1 MAQAGQEGGAA
12 EGTALKRALTTPLLY
27 FFILGDVL
35 GAGVYVLVG
44 QVAADAGGAVW
55 VPLVVALLLALLT
68 AASYAELATKYPRAG
83 GASHYATRAFGPFAG
98 FVAGFCMLAA
108 GIVSV
113 AALARGFGGDYLSA
127 FVTLPVGL
135 VAVVFLALLALVNAR
150 GIKEST
156 RANVVATVVEVGG
169 LAVIVVL
176 GAWLLLR
183 GDGDVGRLTQLG
195 TPEKGAAAA
204 VLSGSV
210 LAYYSFV
217 GFETS
222 VNVAEETRD
231 PRRSYPRALFGA
243 LATAGAVYV
252 LVGLAASAAV
262 PTDRLAGSSGPL
274 LEVVHEAGGV
284 PPRLFSAIAL
294 VAVANGA
301 LLTGIMSSRLGLRHG
316 EGRAAARGADQGAA
330 GPTYAVG
337 RDRGHHA
344 AGDAPRA
351 HRQRRHPG
359 VHPGPPAAGRL
370 PHGQHGGAGTAPG
383 PGRDRPLPG
392 PDGTAGA
399 GHRLVPRP
407 RDADRGP
414 GVAARAGDRSG
425 GHGAGRTHRDTA
437 HRTDGPGPAG
447 RRLRGQAKTRVETR
461 PPSSR
466 SGVPLDAWI
475 ETVVEGTR
483 AALWREAPVG
493 GSGVIRHEHLRLG
506 DTFSDH
512 EAEAEADER
521 EGGGPGS

>member
-1 MAQAGQEGGAA
+1 MARNGGNRVLTESSGRGAA
-12 EGTALKRALTTPLLY
+12 PEGTALKRALTTPLLY

-55 VPLVVALLLALLT
+55 LPLVVALLLALLT

-83 GASHYATRAFGPFAG
+83 GASHYTTRAFGPFAG

-135 VAVVFLALLALVNAR
+135 VAVLFLALLALVNAR

-169 LAVIVVL
+169 LIVVVAL

-183 GDGDVGRLTQLG
+183 GDGDAGRLTQLG

-222 VNVAEETRD
+222 VNVAEETRN

-252 LVGLAASAAV
+252 LVGIAASAAV
-262 PTDRLAGSSGPL
+262 PTARLAESSGPL
-274 LEVVHEAGGV
+274 LEVVKEAGGV
-284 PPRLFSAIAL
+284 PTRLFSAIAL

-301 LLTGIMSSRLGLRHG
+301 LLTGIMSSRLAYGMAKDGLLPAALTEVLPGRRTPWAAIAVTTLLAMLLALTGSVATLASTLVLLLLIVFLMVNTAVLVLRRDAG
-316 EGRAAARGADQGAA
+316 EADHFRTPTVLPVLGIASCVLLATQIEAEVWLRGLVIVAVGMVLGAVGAAR
-330 GPTYAVG
+330 
-337 RDRGHHA
+337 RG
-344 AGDAPRA
+344 
-351 HRQRRHPG
+351 
-359 VHPGPPAAGRL
+359 
-370 PHGQHGGAGTAPG
+370 
-383 PGRDRPLPG
+383 
-392 PDGTAGA
+392 
-399 GHRLVPRP
+399 
-407 RDADRGP
+407 
-414 GVAARAGDRSG
+414 
-425 GHGAGRTHRDTA
+425 GRTDAGVRD
-437 HRTDGPGPAG
+437 PG
-447 RRLRGQAKTRVETR
+447 
-461 PPSSR
+461 
-466 SGVPLDAWI
+466 
-475 ETVVEGTR
+475 
-483 AALWREAPVG
+483 
-493 GSGVIRHEHLRLG
+493 
-506 DTFSDH
+506 
-512 EAEAEADER
+512 
-521 EGGGPGS
+521 

>member
-1 MAQAGQEGGAA
+1 MANVGKHVSADVPGP
-12 EGTALKRALTTPLLY
+12 ALKRALTTPLLY

-44 QVAADAGGAVW
+44 QVAADTGGAVW

-127 FVTLPVGL
+127 FVTLPVGA
-135 VAVVFLALLALVNAR
+135 VAVLFLAVLALVNAR

-156 RANVVATVVEVGG
+156 RANVVATLVEVGG

-176 GAWLLLR
+176 GGWLLLR
-183 GDGDVGRLTQLG
+183 GDGDAGRLLRLG

-262 PTDRLAGSSGPL
+262 PTSRLAGSSGPL
-274 LEVVHEAGGV
+274 LEVVKAAGGV
-284 PPRLFSAIAL
+284 PTRLFSAIAL

-301 LLTGIMSSRLGLRHG
+301 LLTGIMSSRLAYGMARDGLLPAVLTKVLP
-316 EGRAAARGADQGAA
+316 GRRTPWAAIAVTTLLAMLLALTGSVATLASTLVLLLLVVFFMVNTAVLVLRRDPGGADHFRTPTALPVLGAA
-330 GPTYAVG
+330 SCVALATQIEAEVWLRGLAVVAVG
-337 RDRGHHA
+337 TVLAALAAVRRTGRGDRE
-344 AGDAPRA
+344 GDTD
-351 HRQRRHPG
+351 
-359 VHPGPPAAGRL
+359 
-370 PHGQHGGAGTAPG
+370 GAGSAREPG
-383 PGRDRPLPG
+383 MR
-392 PDGTAGA
+392 
-399 GHRLVPRP
+399 
-407 RDADRGP
+407 
-414 GVAARAGDRSG
+414 
-425 GHGAGRTHRDTA
+425 
-437 HRTDGPGPAG
+437 
-447 RRLRGQAKTRVETR
+447 
-461 PPSSR
+461 
-466 SGVPLDAWI
+466 
-475 ETVVEGTR
+475 
-483 AALWREAPVG
+483 
-493 GSGVIRHEHLRLG
+493 
-506 DTFSDH
+506 
-512 EAEAEADER
+512 
-521 EGGGPGS
+521 

>member
-1 MAQAGQEGGAA
+1 MARRVCHEAGTRAQGTAQEP
-12 EGTALKRALTTPLLY
+12 TALKRALTTPLLY

-127 FVTLPVGL
+127 FVTLPVAL

-169 LAVIVVL
+169 LAVVVVL

-183 GDGDVGRLTQLG
+183 GDGDLGRLTDLG

-222 VNVAEETRD
+222 VNVAEETRN

-262 PTDRLAGSSGPL
+262 PTAQLAGSSGPL
-274 LEVVHEAGGV
+274 LEVVKEAGGV
-284 PPRLFSAIAL
+284 PPKLFSAIAL

-301 LLTGIMSSRLGLRHG
+301 LLTGIMSSRLAYGMAKDGLLPGALTKVLPGRRTPWAAIAVTTGLAMLLALTGSVATLASTLVLLLLIVFLLVNTAVLVLRRDPG
-316 EGRAAARGADQGAA
+316 ETDHFRTPVVLPVLGIASCVLLATQIEAAVWLRGL
-330 GPTYAVG
+330 TIVAVG
-337 RDRGHHA
+337 AVLA
-344 AGDAPRA
+344 AISVA
-351 HRQRRHPG
+351 RRS
-359 VHPGPPAAGRL
+359 R
-370 PHGQHGGAGTAPG
+370 
-383 PGRDRPLPG
+383 
-392 PDGTAGA
+392 
-399 GHRLVPRP
+399 
-407 RDADRGP
+407 
-414 GVAARAGDRSG
+414 
-425 GHGAGRTHRDTA
+425 
-437 HRTDGPGPAG
+437 RTD
-447 RRLRGQAKTRVETR
+447 
-461 PPSSR
+461 
-466 SGVPLDAWI
+466 
-475 ETVVEGTR
+475 EGEEKR
-483 AALWREAPVG
+483 
-493 GSGVIRHEHLRLG
+493 
-506 DTFSDH
+506 
-512 EAEAEADER
+512 AEADASR
-521 EGGGPGS
+521 PG

>member
-1 MAQAGQEGGAA
+1 MARRVGHEAATRTQGAA
-12 EGTALKRALTTPLLY
+12 QGPTALKRALTTPLLY

-44 QVAADAGGAVW
+44 QVAADSGGAVW
-55 VPLVVALLLALLT
+55 VPLVVALLLAMLT

-113 AALARGFGGDYLSA
+113 GALARGFGGDYLSA

-135 VAVVFLALLALVNAR
+135 VAVVFLGLLALVNAR

-183 GDGDVGRLTQLG
+183 GDGDPGRLTELG

-262 PTDRLAGSSGPL
+262 PTAELAASSGPL
-274 LEVVHEAGGV
+274 LEVVKEAGGV
-284 PPRLFSAIAL
+284 PPKLFSAIAL

-301 LLTGIMSSRLGLRHG
+301 LLTGIMSSRLAYGMAKDGLLPG
-316 EGRAAARGADQGAA
+316 ALTKVLPGRRTPWAAIAVTTGLAMLLALTGSVATLASTLVLLLLVVFLMVNTAVLVLRRDPGTADHFRTPVVLPVLGIASCVVLATQIEAAVWLRGLAIV
-330 GPTYAVG
+330 AVG
-337 RDRGHHA
+337 MVLA
-344 AGDAPRA
+344 AIS
-351 HRQRRHPG
+351 
-359 VHPGPPAAGRL
+359 AAGRSRRVDD
-370 PHGQHGGAGTAPG
+370 HAEEGAGEDPEKA
-383 PGRDRPLPG
+383 
-392 PDGTAGA
+392 AG
-399 GHRLVPRP
+399 
-407 RDADRGP
+407 RDADEDAP
-414 GVAARAGDRSG
+414 Q
-425 GHGAGRTHRDTA
+425 RD
-437 HRTDGPGPAG
+437 
-447 RRLRGQAKTRVETR
+447 
-461 PPSSR
+461 
-466 SGVPLDAWI
+466 
-475 ETVVEGTR
+475 
-483 AALWREAPVG
+483 
-493 GSGVIRHEHLRLG
+493 
-506 DTFSDH
+506 
-512 EAEAEADER
+512 
-521 EGGGPGS
+521 

>member
-1 MAQAGQEGGAA
+1 MTDTKGDRGAQ

-44 QVAADAGGAVW
+44 QIAADAGGAVW

-108 GIVSV
+108 GVVSV

-135 VAVVFLALLALVNAR
+135 VAVLFLALLALVNAR

-183 GDGDVGRLTQLG
+183 GDGDAGRLTQLG

-262 PTDRLAGSSGPL
+262 PTARLAGSSGPL
-274 LEVVHEAGGV
+274 LEVVEEAGGV
-284 PPRLFSAIAL
+284 PTRLFSAIAL

-301 LLTGIMSSRLGLRHG
+301 LLTGIMSSRLAYGMARDGLLPAPLTKVLPGRRTPWAAIAVTTLLAMLLALTGSVATLASTLVLLLLVVFLMVNTAVLVLRRDPG
-316 EGRAAARGADQGAA
+316 ETDHFRSPTVLPVLGIASCVALATQIEAQVWLRGLVIV
-330 GPTYAVG
+330 AVG
-337 RDRGHHA
+337 MVLGALA
-344 AGDAPRA
+344 AV
-351 HRQRRHPG
+351 RRT
-359 VHPGPPAAGRL
+359 R
-370 PHGQHGGAGTAPG
+370 
-383 PGRDRPLPG
+383 R
-392 PDGTAGA
+392 
-399 GHRLVPRP
+399 
-407 RDADRGP
+407 ADRDTG
-414 GVAARAGDRSG
+414 ASG
-425 GHGAGRTHRDTA
+425 
-437 HRTDGPGPAG
+437 
-447 RRLRGQAKTRVETR
+447 
-461 PPSSR
+461 
-466 SGVPLDAWI
+466 
-475 ETVVEGTR
+475 
-483 AALWREAPVG
+483 
-493 GSGVIRHEHLRLG
+493 
-506 DTFSDH
+506 
-512 EAEAEADER
+512 
-521 EGGGPGS
+521 

>member
-1 MAQAGQEGGAA
+1 MGHEAGTRARGTAQEP
-12 EGTALKRALTTPLLY
+12 TALKRALTTPLLY

-127 FVTLPVGL
+127 FVTLPVAL

-169 LAVIVVL
+169 LAVVVAL

-183 GDGDVGRLTQLG
+183 GDGDLGRLTDLG

-222 VNVAEETRD
+222 VNVAEETRN

-262 PTDRLAGSSGPL
+262 PTAQLAGSSGPL
-274 LEVVHEAGGV
+274 LEVVKEAGGV
-284 PPRLFSAIAL
+284 PPRLFSAVAL

-301 LLTGIMSSRLGLRHG
+301 LLTGIMSSRLAYGMARDGLLPGVLTKVLPGRRTPWAAIAVTTGLAMLLALTGSVATLASTLVLLLLVVFLMVNTAVLVLRRDPG
-316 EGRAAARGADQGAA
+316 ESDHFRTPVVLPALGIASCVLLATQIEAAVWLRGLAIVAA
-330 GPTYAVG
+330 GAVLAAISVA
-337 RDRGHHA
+337 RRSRRTNESEDRRA
-344 AGDAPRA
+344 DVDAS
-351 HRQRRHPG
+351 QPG
-359 VHPGPPAAGRL
+359 
-370 PHGQHGGAGTAPG
+370 
-383 PGRDRPLPG
+383 
-392 PDGTAGA
+392 
-399 GHRLVPRP
+399 
-407 RDADRGP
+407 
-414 GVAARAGDRSG
+414 
-425 GHGAGRTHRDTA
+425 
-437 HRTDGPGPAG
+437 
-447 RRLRGQAKTRVETR
+447 
-461 PPSSR
+461 
-466 SGVPLDAWI
+466 
-475 ETVVEGTR
+475 
-483 AALWREAPVG
+483 
-493 GSGVIRHEHLRLG
+493 
-506 DTFSDH
+506 
-512 EAEAEADER
+512 
-521 EGGGPGS
+521 

>member
-1 MAQAGQEGGAA
+1 MARRVGHEAGTWARGAA
-12 EGTALKRALTTPLLY
+12 QEPTALKRALTTPLLY

-44 QVAADAGGAVW
+44 QVAADSGGAVW

-98 FVAGFCMLAA
+98 FIAGFCMLAA

-135 VAVVFLALLALVNAR
+135 VAVVFLGLLALVNAR

-156 RANVVATVVEVGG
+156 RANVVATVIEVGG
-169 LAVIVVL
+169 LAVVVVL

-183 GDGDVGRLTQLG
+183 GDGDPGRLTDLG
-195 TPEKGAAAA
+195 TPEKGMAAA

-243 LATAGAVYV
+243 LGTAGAVYV

-262 PTDRLAGSSGPL
+262 PTAQLAGSSGPL
-274 LEVVHEAGGV
+274 LEVVKEAGGV
-284 PPRLFSAIAL
+284 PPKLFSAIAL

-301 LLTGIMSSRLGLRHG
+301 LLTGIMSSRLAYGMAKDGLLPGTLTKVLPGRRTPWAAIAVTTGLAMLLALTGSVATLASTLVLLLLIVFLMVNTAVLVLRRDPG
-316 EGRAAARGADQGAA
+316 ETDHFRTPVVLPVLGIASCVLLATQIEAAVWLRGLVIVAVGMVLAAISAARRSRRAEESTEQRADLDPSQ
-330 GPTYAVG
+330 
-337 RDRGHHA
+337 
-344 AGDAPRA
+344 
-351 HRQRRHPG
+351 PG
-359 VHPGPPAAGRL
+359 
-370 PHGQHGGAGTAPG
+370 
-383 PGRDRPLPG
+383 
-392 PDGTAGA
+392 
-399 GHRLVPRP
+399 
-407 RDADRGP
+407 
-414 GVAARAGDRSG
+414 
-425 GHGAGRTHRDTA
+425 
-437 HRTDGPGPAG
+437 
-447 RRLRGQAKTRVETR
+447 
-461 PPSSR
+461 
-466 SGVPLDAWI
+466 
-475 ETVVEGTR
+475 
-483 AALWREAPVG
+483 
-493 GSGVIRHEHLRLG
+493 
-506 DTFSDH
+506 
-512 EAEAEADER
+512 
-521 EGGGPGS
+521 

>member
-1 MAQAGQEGGAA
+1 MARRVGHEAGTRAQGTAQEP
-12 EGTALKRALTTPLLY
+12 TALKRALTTPLLY

-127 FVTLPVGL
+127 FVTLPVAL

-169 LAVIVVL
+169 LAVVVVL

-183 GDGDVGRLTQLG
+183 GDGDLGRLTDLG

-222 VNVAEETRD
+222 VNVAEETRN

-262 PTDRLAGSSGPL
+262 PTAQLAGSSGPL
-274 LEVVHEAGGV
+274 LEVVKEAGGV
-284 PPRLFSAIAL
+284 PPKLFSAIAL

-301 LLTGIMSSRLGLRHG
+301 LLTGIMSSRLAYGMAKDGLLPGALTKVLPGRRTPWAAIAVTTGLAMLLALTGSVATLASTLVLLLLIVFLLVNTAVLVLRRDPG
-316 EGRAAARGADQGAA
+316 ETDHFRTPVVLPVLGIASCVLLATQIETAVWLRGL
-330 GPTYAVG
+330 TIVAVG
-337 RDRGHHA
+337 AVLA
-344 AGDAPRA
+344 AISVA
-351 HRQRRHPG
+351 RRS
-359 VHPGPPAAGRL
+359 R
-370 PHGQHGGAGTAPG
+370 
-383 PGRDRPLPG
+383 
-392 PDGTAGA
+392 
-399 GHRLVPRP
+399 
-407 RDADRGP
+407 
-414 GVAARAGDRSG
+414 
-425 GHGAGRTHRDTA
+425 RTN
-437 HRTDGPGPAG
+437 
-447 RRLRGQAKTRVETR
+447 
-461 PPSSR
+461 
-466 SGVPLDAWI
+466 
-475 ETVVEGTR
+475 EGEEKR
-483 AALWREAPVG
+483 
-493 GSGVIRHEHLRLG
+493 
-506 DTFSDH
+506 
-512 EAEAEADER
+512 AEADASR
-521 EGGGPGS
+521 PG